1 MKNRNN
7 CIYLKKLW
15 RLNKGKCSECVYG
28 SRATKIVWFSCK
40 IPRIILAALL
50 LFMVTKEELA
60 FHGGEIQDWDLN
72 LWSLAKLYWG
82 LWASFSTHR
91 KGGVDL
97 GNMVVYIGKSI
108 LVARNSSM
116 QIVGTPILL

>member
-1 MKNRNN
+1 M
-7 CIYLKKLW
+7 
-15 RLNKGKCSECVYG
+15 
-28 SRATKIVWFSCK
+28 
-40 IPRIILAALL
+40 AALL

-60 FHGGEIQDWDLN
+60 FHGGEIQDWALN
-72 LWSLAKLYWG
+72 LWSLAKLYWE

-108 LVARNSSM
+108 LVGRNSSM